1 MDPNQSTEN
10 QEPFA
15 LDEEAAGQPQGGA
28 SPSATTE
35 NERLLSG
42 LSYVSQIILPAV
54 FPVVLLLSEDTRRN
68 PFMRYHAVQS
78 LGLLVATI
86 LFYLAAAVAYAV
98 VAAIAP
104 VLLCLLWMVVFVPA
118 AAMLYY
124 GYKAFRGEYVEVPYL
139 TAFMRSNGWL

>member
-1 MDPNQSTEN
+1 MDPKPTTEN
-10 QEPFA
+10 QEPFT
-15 LDEEAAGQPQGGA
+15 LDEEAAAQQQGGPTPPA
-28 SPSATTE
+28 FTE

-68 PFMRYHAVQS
+68 AFMRYHAVQS

-86 LFYLAAAVAYAV
+86 LFYLAAGAVYAV

-104 VLLCLLWMVVFVPA
+104 VLLCLLWLIFFVPA
-118 AAMLYY
+118 AVMLYY
-124 GYKAFRGEYVEVPYL
+124 GYKAFRGEYVEIPYL
-139 TAFMRSNGWL
+139 TPFMRGNGWL